1 MNDYANNFRDKMAF
15 YWLNAN
21 FAEMGKFSA
30 QVVSAARK
38 QSDEP
43 VEALAHIGMA
53 QHLRATGKY
62 RLALTS
68 VERALT
74 QAEQIGNREIQVD
87 ALVERGRILLVG
99 YLDPMSANS
108 DLSEALALALE
119 ISYTQGYTYAC
130 IVLAQAAVTMGKM
143 RDALRWGDL
152 AAKTAQSHLDHL
164 AVVESG
170 LLLGQILSYSMRT
183 KEADSILDDTL
194 SLCKRMD
201 YRYYRPLV
209 AMEILLNRPVYTAE
223 HVRILQAYAEGN
235 EWAEHT
241 LVQVT
246 ALEGLVR
253 LHRHDEMPSYDM
265 NQAFRVADK
274 LRALA
279 VDIQHPPFMF
289 RYLNLMGDMHL
300 QEGNYDEADVDLRD
314 TVMLAREFHN
324 PYQEMRAQRRLG
336 EVYSNKRDYEAAFA
350 AYEQARDIAASLK
363 DDQTLRG
370 LWLAWVIT
378 GALRQLTRLVR
389 WFTG

>member
-62 RLALTS
+62 RLALAS

-74 QAEQIGNREIQVD
+74 QAELIGNREIQAD
-87 ALVERGRILLVG
+87 ALIERARILLVG
-99 YLDPMSANS
+99 YVDPMSANS
-108 DLSEALALALE
+108 DASEVLALATD
-119 ISYTQGYTYAC
+119 ISYSQGYTYAC
-130 IVLAQAAVTMGKM
+130 IVLAQAAVAMGKM

-170 LLLGQILSYSMRT
+170 LLLGQILSHANRT
-183 KEADSILDDTL
+183 KDADSILDDTL

-209 AMEILLNRPVYTAE
+209 AMEILLNRPVYTTE
-223 HVRILQAYAEGN
+223 HVRILQAYSDGN

-241 LVQVT
+241 LVRVT

-253 LHRHDEMPSYDM
+253 LHRNAKMPSYNM
-265 NQAFRVADK
+265 REAFRAVDR

-279 VDIQHPPFMF
+279 VEVQHPPLTF
-289 RYLNLMGDMHL
+289 RYLSVMADLHMQDGDTL
-300 QEGNYDEADVDLRD
+300 EAEIDLSD
-314 TVMLAREFHN
+314 LVSLARDFHN
-324 PYQEMRAQRRLG
+324 PFQEMQAQRRLG
-336 EVYSNKRDYEAAFA
+336 DSFRSQRDFEAAYT
-350 AYEQARDIAASLK
+350 AYEKAREIAAALK
-363 DDQTLRG
+363 DDETLRG
-370 LWLAWVIT
+370 LWLGWLVS
-378 GALRQLTRLVR
+378 GALRQVTRLMR
-389 WFTG
+389 WLGL